1 MGSLYEAAQ
10 LVFFDLVSILLR
22 DKTGQTPDQ
31 MRQRHTNLE

>member
-22 DKTGQTPDQ
+22 EKTGQIPDQ
-31 MRQRHTNLE
+31 MRTRHSNLE